1 MATNYIGNNDY
12 RGYLNYL
19 SQNGQGSQKAQ
30 ASSLLKLVGNDAKF
44 SGNYWDGSDIANA
57 NSQFYQQFQ
66 SANAAPN
73 KSPGSTIY
81 SGYVAPAKA
90 ANFNIQGAY
99 NSAYGQAAGSVNAMY
114 DKYLNTFL
122 DQQRNAMAKQQNIYQ
137 NTQQSYDTA
146 LKNTEEANKLTGER
160 SQQDF
165 YQAKDQTNLQQDQF
179 QTDSGTEFA
188 ISRIE
193 EARKTAQ
200 SGATG
205 GLSAQKTANTQEAR
219 NTGEARQV
227 EKFDQEKYNQELVKA
242 RTFEDLAISSKLAQ
256 EKTATGKKAAQFDLD
271 NYIIASQLE
280 ERSYRDKD
288 QENRNKDIIEERNRI
303 AREQYQNWLGTLSDP
318 VRIATAAKYAGSF

>member
-1 MATNYIGNNDY
+1 
-12 RGYLNYL
+12 
-19 SQNGQGSQKAQ
+19 
-30 ASSLLKLVGNDAKF
+30 
-44 SGNYWDGSDIANA
+44 
-57 NSQFYQQFQ
+57 
-66 SANAAPN
+66 
-73 KSPGSTIY
+73 
-81 SGYVAPAKA
+81 
-90 ANFNIQGAY
+90 
-99 NSAYGQAAGSVNAMY
+99 MY

-122 DQQRNAMAKQQNIYQ
+122 DQQRNAMAKQQNIFQ
-137 NTQQSYDTA
+137 NTQQGYDTA

-160 SQQDF
+160 TQQDF

-193 EARKTAQ
+193 EARKTA
-200 SGATG
+200 GAGGTG

-227 EKFDQEKYNQELVKA
+227 EKFDQEKFTQELVKA

-271 NYIIASQLE
+271 NYIVASQLE

-288 QENRNKDIIEERNRI
+288 QENRNKDIIEERDYI
-303 AREQYQNWLGTLSDP
+303 AREQYQNWLRTLSDP
-318 VRIATAAKYAGSF
+318 VRVATAAKYQGSF

>member
-1 MATNYIGNNDY
+1 MAVYWIG
-12 RGYLNYL
+12 
-19 SQNGQGSQKAQ
+19 QNGNAYLKGDDGRVKDLGKTTKDYGSGFDAQYGSAQGKRIDDPNVPQPKKTLQST
-30 ASSLLKLVGNDAKF
+30 
-44 SGNYWDGSDIANA
+44 
-57 NSQFYQQFQ
+57 YQ
-66 SANAAPN
+66 
-73 KSPGSTIY
+73 
-81 SGYVAPAKA
+81 APAKA
-90 ANFNIQGAY
+90 ANFDIKGAY

-137 NTQQSYDTA
+137 NTQQGYDTA

-205 GLSAQKTANTQEAR
+205 GLSAQKTANTQEA
-219 NTGEARQV
+219 
-227 EKFDQEKYNQELVKA
+227 
-242 RTFEDLAISSKLAQ
+242 
-256 EKTATGKKAAQFDLD
+256 
-271 NYIIASQLE
+271 
-280 ERSYRDKD
+280 
-288 QENRNKDIIEERNRI
+288 
-303 AREQYQNWLGTLSDP
+303 LSL
-318 VRIATAAKYAGSF
+318 IHI

>member
-1 MATNYIGNNDY
+1 MAVYWIG
-12 RGYLNYL
+12 
-19 SQNGQGSQKAQ
+19 QNGNAYLKGDDGRVKDLGKTTKDYGSGFDAQYGSAQGKRIDDPNVPQPKKTLQST
-30 ASSLLKLVGNDAKF
+30 
-44 SGNYWDGSDIANA
+44 
-57 NSQFYQQFQ
+57 YQ
-66 SANAAPN
+66 
-73 KSPGSTIY
+73 
-81 SGYVAPAKA
+81 APAKA
-90 ANFNIQGAY
+90 ANFDIKGAY

-137 NTQQSYDTA
+137 NTQQGYDTA